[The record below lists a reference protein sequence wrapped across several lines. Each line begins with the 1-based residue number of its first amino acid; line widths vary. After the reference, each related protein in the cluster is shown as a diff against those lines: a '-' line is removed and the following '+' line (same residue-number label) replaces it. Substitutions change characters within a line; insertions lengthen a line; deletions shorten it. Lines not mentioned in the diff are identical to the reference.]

1 MLKYILKKIAVAM
14 VTILIIVTAV
24 FLLVRKLPGDPFM
37 DPKVPPET
45 QQKMHE
51 YYGLDK
57 PMFEQY
63 ITYMGNLL
71 RGDLGTSLRT
81 QNRSINEV
89 LIKAFPYSIDLGLRA
104 LIFAVVAG
112 LFLGILAALHQNQ
125 FWDHFGMT
133 LAVIGVS
140 IPSFIIGTLLQ
151 YFLAVRWK
159 IFPVA
164 RWDEFASTILPTFAL
179 GFGLVLVTL
188 ILIMNLVHSREGR
201 AIRAIR
207 DNNIAAESIGLNV
220 TAFKMKAFVI
230 SAVLAGMA
238 GVLFAMNYSAIEA
251 KKFNFNTSI
260 SVLVMVVLGGMGS
273 LRGSVI
279 AAVVLTVLPEALRG
293 LEDYRMLIYAIV
305 LIAVMVLNNNLR
317 FQQFKQAMKD
327 RLSRVL
333 RRIFRRKEAKA

>member
-1 MLKYILKKIAVAM
+1 MTIWHVTLAFGEIIRNIFDCLYINIDDKGLHASM
-14 VTILIIVTAV
+14 
-24 FLLVRKLPGDPFM
+24 FSGSDLPG
-37 DPKVPPET
+37 
-45 QQKMHE
+45 QA
-51 YYGLDK
+51 
-57 PMFEQY
+57 
-63 ITYMGNLL
+63 I
-71 RGDLGTSLRT
+71 
-81 QNRSINEV
+81 
-89 LIKAFPYSIDLGLRA
+89 
-104 LIFAVVAG
+104 VAG
-112 LFLGILAALHQNQ
+112 PQGAS
-125 FWDHFGMT
+125 
-133 LAVIGVS
+133 V
-140 IPSFIIGTLLQ
+140 P
-151 YFLAVRWK
+151 
-159 IFPVA
+159 A
-164 RWDEFASTILPTFAL
+164 RLSTFAL

-207 DNNIAAESIGLNV
+207 DNNIAAESVGLNV

-317 FQQFKQAMKD
+317 FQQLKQSMKD